1 MGIGSGTNSNTVFY
15 DAQTGQYY
23 TNPMYGQEKNYLVAP
38 VVNQQTNPSKMS
50 MVSSNVDRAKA
61 AYENTLAGLAT
72 NPGQNLS
79 VLFPNLSNPTA
90 TQGMMG
96 AGRFLG
102 QQEQAMPQQMYG
114 YTPQQSNLLNALM
127 NPGMSMTSG
136 VNEGMGSMATPQFS
150 FNTTA

>member
-1 MGIGSGTNSNTVFY
+1 MGIGSNSNANTVYF
-15 DAQTGQYY
+15 DAETGQYY
-23 TNPMYGQEKNYLVAP
+23 TNPAYGDERNYLGNPIVS
-38 VVNQQTNPSKMS
+38 QQNPSKMS

-102 QQEQAMPQQMYG
+102 QQQQAMPQQMYG
-114 YTPQQSNLLNALM
+114 YTPQQSNLLNTLM
-127 NPGMSMTSG
+127 NPGMNMTSG
-136 VNEGMGSMATPQFS
+136 ANQGMGSMATPQFS